1 MQDVS
6 LECLLFFGCSIR
18 SIYFVIA
25 VVLPLPF
32 LGSIESHLLLSASVS
47 LLAHMCRASIQCPHK
62 TGKAF
67 SCVEFWTHHLLS
79 LFVALMKFE
88 GGFVV

>member
-1 MQDVS
+1 MQAS
-6 LECLLFFGCSIR
+6 CKMFLLSVHCFFGCSMR
-18 SIYFVIA
+18 SIYFVTA

-62 TGKAF
+62 TGKGH
-67 SCVEFWTHHLLS
+67 SLVLS
-79 LFVALMKFE
+79 FGHTIFFRCLSR
-88 GGFVV
+88 